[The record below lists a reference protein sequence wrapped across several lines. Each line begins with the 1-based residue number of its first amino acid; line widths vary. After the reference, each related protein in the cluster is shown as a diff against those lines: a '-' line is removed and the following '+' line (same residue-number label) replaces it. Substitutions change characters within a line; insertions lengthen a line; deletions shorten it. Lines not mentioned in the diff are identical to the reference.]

1 MKKSLLSLLL
11 LTAVV
16 AGARAQDLISKVP
29 SSSSLVIKYSGE
41 NFSKNVSL
49 QKLDSYTFVKE
60 HLFKMLNIDTL
71 TSIQH
76 TGINFEQDAYQYMT
90 MEDSSLNFVTLL
102 HIKNITQFLQV
113 IKPSYKKNKI
123 DKTEKRNGFEF
134 LPISETTYIA
144 WNNDIAEIVMSTYK
158 YRKSYWESKYAVS
171 DTSMV
176 MTDSAV
182 AVMEAPMVAD
192 TAVVEVPKVYKN
204 QAPVKK
210 STTKKAPVKK
220 SAAKTPKKT
229 TGKKPPVVVDE
240 EVIAAPP
247 AAEAPEDEAVSVVPW
262 NRSAEDSIED
272 IKRDLWDQQQ
282 DMIAKKKQQDV
293 AEMIFARTFTGTVIP
308 VQSVESYKKLVDPA
322 AHVSAWFNYDNILSQ
337 YQSLMYSGMYSY
349 MKAIKPNVSTDST
362 QGLRMGM
369 NLFFDK
375 DKVRIEQKS
384 YTEDPYVQG
393 LIKDIMTSNQNP
405 SLAGLVNA
413 DNIGYVSASINTEAT
428 AKYYYTL
435 MKQYMHNTPYM
446 REYSDV
452 TDMYIDFLEI
462 AIDEKGLSD
471 LSPGNYLFVLHSM
484 KTKMVDYTDYSYDD
498 EYNRKEVKKSKKELS
513 PDFTFAMDTKNEAF
527 MQKLTKLPMKY
538 AEKEKYDYKDL
549 GGYYFLSFDSTKYP
563 INGLYFMVKDGKV
576 IVTTNKDVILMAK
589 NNGSFPVD
597 ADTKRSILSNNYVAK
612 INSKK
617 LIEILGSQASTS
629 ASKKMAEYLKN
640 NVGDVKVESN
650 FKDGMIR
657 GTSTMNIT
665 GTHANSLEFLL
676 DAIEEFN
683 KIYEADRKE
692 KVKRLD

>member
-1 MKKSLLSLLL
+1 
-11 LTAVV
+11 
-16 AGARAQDLISKVP
+16 
-29 SSSSLVIKYSGE
+29 
-41 NFSKNVSL
+41 
-49 QKLDSYTFVKE
+49 
-60 HLFKMLNIDTL
+60 
-71 TSIQH
+71 
-76 TGINFEQDAYQYMT
+76 
-90 MEDSSLNFVTLL
+90 
-102 HIKNITQFLQV
+102 
-113 IKPSYKKNKI
+113 
-123 DKTEKRNGFEF
+123 
-134 LPISETTYIA
+134 
-144 WNNDIAEIVMSTYK
+144 
-158 YRKSYWESKYAVS
+158 
-171 DTSMV
+171 
-176 MTDSAV
+176 
-182 AVMEAPMVAD
+182 
-192 TAVVEVPKVYKN
+192 
-204 QAPVKK
+204 
-210 STTKKAPVKK
+210 
-220 SAAKTPKKT
+220 
-229 TGKKPPVVVDE
+229 
-240 EVIAAPP
+240 
-247 AAEAPEDEAVSVVPW
+247 
-262 NRSAEDSIED
+262 
-272 IKRDLWDQQQ
+272 
-282 DMIAKKKQQDV
+282 
-293 AEMIFARTFTGTVIP
+293 MIFARTFTGTVIP
-308 VQSVESYKKLVDPA
+308 VQNVESYKKLVDPA

-337 YQSLMYSGMYSY
+337 YQNLMYSGMYSY
-349 MKAIKPNVSTDST
+349 MKRMKPNVSTDST

-393 LIKDIMTSNQNP
+393 LIKDIMTSSQNP

-452 TDMYIDFLEI
+452 ADVYIDLLEI

-527 MQKLTKLPMKY
+527 MQKLAKLPLKY

-576 IVTTNKDVILMAK
+576 IVTTNKEVIVMAR
-589 NNGSFPVD
+589 NNRSFPVD
-597 ADTKRSILSNNYVAK
+597 ADTKNLFFQIIMLPK

-617 LIEILGSQASTS
+617 LIEILGSQASTA
-629 ASKKMAEYLKN
+629 ASKKMAAYLKD

-657 GTSTMNIT
+657 GTSTMSIT
-665 GTHANSLEFLL
+665 GAHTNSLEFLL
-676 DAIEEFN
+676 DAVEEFY
-683 KIYEADRKE
+683 KIYEADKKE
-692 KVKRLD
+692 KAKRLD